1 MKKVK
6 IYSTILLCALLAACS
21 SITCPLNNMVRARFA
36 FYDANQKVDTL
47 KDTLIVATPRMTGKD
62 SVIINRENY
71 VTDMK
76 LQMSYTNERDT
87 FYMNII
93 DKDRNRTID
102 TIVIT
107 KTDKMHFESVDC
119 AASFFHTLTGVT
131 YTKHAIDS
139 IVLRNKEVNYD
150 SEKEHFRLYLHPN
163 N

>member
-21 SITCPLNNMVRARFA
+21 SITCPLNNMVRVKFGIYNAA
-36 FYDANQKVDTL
+36 QKVDTL

-93 DKDRNRTID
+93 DKNRNRTID
-102 TIVIT
+102 TIVIS